1 MMAHIRLL
9 VRNVR
14 LEPNSTPRPLGF
26 LDPNFKE
33 NTTETIIYMR
43 NKIPETHF
51 FGVIFLK
58 KSWGKDFTS
67 LFFPRAFVRIRT
79 REKSYWGRPSKSSL
93 HVFCEAYPGAR
104 TANILLENYLG
115 KKKSSSKNFTSQ
127 VFLGVFVWQFLGL
140 KGIKQGNFW
149 KILAGQTFN
158 MTILTCFFV
167 NTYVRK
173 NPGAET
179 PTNYFLQNHLV
190 RKIGGK
196 HFIFVPRLFLVG
208 NSGGGLQNH
217 ICGVLVRKSLGR
229 NSLFFWGG
237 GNA

>member
-1 MMAHIRLL
+1 
-9 VRNVR
+9 
-14 LEPNSTPRPLGF
+14 
-26 LDPNFKE
+26 
-33 NTTETIIYMR
+33 MR
-43 NKIPETHF
+43 IHA
-51 FGVIFLK
+51 
-58 KSWGKDFTS
+58 
-67 LFFPRAFVRIRT
+67 PRART
-79 REKSYWGRPSKSSL
+79 RKKSYWGRPSKSSL

-104 TANILLENYLG
+104 TANILLENYVG

-158 MTILTCFFV
+158 MTILTCLFV

-190 RKIGGK
+190 RKIGGE

-229 NSLFFWGG
+229 NSLFFWVRATHREKNWGIWRP
-237 GNA
+237 

>member
-1 MMAHIRLL
+1 MAI
-9 VRNVR
+9 
-14 LEPNSTPRPLGF
+14 
-26 LDPNFKE
+26 
-33 NTTETIIYMR
+33 
-43 NKIPETHF
+43 
-51 FGVIFLK
+51 
-58 KSWGKDFTS
+58 
-67 LFFPRAFVRIRT
+67 
-79 REKSYWGRPSKSSL
+79 
-93 HVFCEAYPGAR
+93 PGAKGYQAR
-104 TANILLENYLG
+104 QFLENPGRADLQHDYLD
-115 KKKSSSKNFTSQ
+115 
-127 VFLGVFVWQFLGL
+127 
-140 KGIKQGNFW
+140 
-149 KILAGQTFN
+149 
-158 MTILTCFFV
+158 MFFV

-190 RKIGGK
+190 RKIGSK

>member
-1 MMAHIRLL
+1 
-9 VRNVR
+9 
-14 LEPNSTPRPLGF
+14 
-26 LDPNFKE
+26 
-33 NTTETIIYMR
+33 MR
-43 NKIPETHF
+43 IHA
-51 FGVIFLK
+51 
-58 KSWGKDFTS
+58 
-67 LFFPRAFVRIRT
+67 PRART
-79 REKSYWGRPSKSSL
+79 RKKSYWGRPSKSSL

-167 NTYVRK
+167 KTYVRK

-229 NSLFFWGG
+229 NSLFLGWGQRIG
-237 GNA
+237 KKN

>member
-1 MMAHIRLL
+1 
-9 VRNVR
+9 
-14 LEPNSTPRPLGF
+14 
-26 LDPNFKE
+26 
-33 NTTETIIYMR
+33 MR
-43 NKIPETHF
+43 IHA
-51 FGVIFLK
+51 
-58 KSWGKDFTS
+58 
-67 LFFPRAFVRIRT
+67 PRART
-79 REKSYWGRPSKSSL
+79 RKKSYWGRPSKSSL

-158 MTILTCFFV
+158 LTILTCFLV

-217 ICGVLVRKSLGR
+217 ICGVLVRKSGQKLPFFLGWGQR
-229 NSLFFWGG
+229 IGKKIEESGGLKEEKIRIWRPLKMKKSNDEFEWLHFLFFLALK
-237 GNA
+237 NASRKEFAVK

>member
-1 MMAHIRLL
+1 
-9 VRNVR
+9 
-14 LEPNSTPRPLGF
+14 
-26 LDPNFKE
+26 
-33 NTTETIIYMR
+33 MR
-43 NKIPETHF
+43 IHA
-51 FGVIFLK
+51 
-58 KSWGKDFTS
+58 
-67 LFFPRAFVRIRT
+67 PRART
-79 REKSYWGRPSKSSL
+79 RKKSYWGRPSKSSL

-158 MTILTCFFV
+158 LTILTCFLV

-190 RKIGGK
+190 RK
-196 HFIFVPRLFLVG
+196 LEANTSFL
-208 NSGGGLQNH
+208 
-217 ICGVLVRKSLGR
+217 SLDC
-229 NSLFFWGG
+229 FW
-237 GNA
+237 